1 MIKKSFLYCFR
12 KVIKKREINSAK
24 MFSGIVYFSLILSLY
39 LYFIY
44 FNSLTVGCPLR
55 LVREASPLQRKSVL
69 IINNVLM

>member
-1 MIKKSFLYCFR
+1 MITYTLLYCVR
-12 KVIKKREINSAK
+12 KIIKKRETNSAK

-55 LVREASPLQRKSVL
+55 LVREASPLQ
-69 IINNVLM
+69 